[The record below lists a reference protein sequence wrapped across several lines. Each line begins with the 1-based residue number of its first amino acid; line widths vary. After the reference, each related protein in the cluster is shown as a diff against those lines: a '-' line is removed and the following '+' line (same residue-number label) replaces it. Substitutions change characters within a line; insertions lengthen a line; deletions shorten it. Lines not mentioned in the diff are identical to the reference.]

1 MIARCQTAVWEPF
14 SPGRPVLGR
23 CGVPWCLVKNGFSG
37 GGGSASSGWHG
48 DGASKPFSGTST
60 AETALIMGVN
70 VNLINPA

>member
-1 MIARCQTAVWEPF
+1 MIARCQTAVWELF
-14 SPGRPVLGR
+14 SPGRLVLGR

-37 GGGSASSGWHG
+37 GGGSPSSGWHG

-60 AETALIMGVN
+60 AETALIMGGN